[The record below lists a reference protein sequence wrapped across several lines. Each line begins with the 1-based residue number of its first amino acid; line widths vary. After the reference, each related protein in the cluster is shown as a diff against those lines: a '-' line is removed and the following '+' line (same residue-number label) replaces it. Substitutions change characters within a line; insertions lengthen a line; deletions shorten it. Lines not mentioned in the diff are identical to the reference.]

1 MSILSAVNP
10 VNPVNLVNTVNA
22 VNTVNTVKEL
32 LPSSG
37 VIDPRAGATLC
48 PGLSHD
54 APLGQVSPTVVD
66 LTEKSLFGS
75 LASLRDELETEFA
88 KPLLAIACR

>member
-1 MSILSAVNP
+1 MSISSA
-10 VNPVNLVNTVNA
+10 VNPVNLVNTVNTVNA
-22 VNTVNTVKEL
+22 VNTVNTVNTVKEL

-54 APLGQVSPTVVD
+54 APLGQVTPTVVD
-66 LTEKSLFGS
+66 
-75 LASLRDELETEFA
+75 AEL
-88 KPLLAIACR
+88 IA